1 MSEHRTVVAGEA
13 KQVKSG
19 TAKTGRPY
27 TLIAL
32 HDGSGKQ
39 VGTCFGGSDP
49 HKAWEASKGCTVDV
63 ELEENGEYNGQ
74 KRFNVVAVEVH
85 REPVVAPVAAPQGN
99 GRAMPLDDAMRMSRC
114 CGLQYSAIAHAQR
127 DTSEDDIMA
136 FARRM
141 AEYAFTGKDP
151 GKKGQAKQ
159 AAKEP
164 EPSDEPSDDP
174 PDPGDAY
181 EPPAPAGGRTPA
193 DDLPFA

>member
-1 MSEHRTVVAGEA
+1 MVYSLHEQDHSAARPLLELRETVGAACCGPREMPALRQTAGHSQERGIPMSEHRTVVAGEA

-63 ELEENGEYNGQ
+63 ELEENGEYNGH

-141 AEYAFTGKDP
+141 A
-151 GKKGQAKQ
+151 
-159 AAKEP
+159 
-164 EPSDEPSDDP
+164 
-174 PDPGDAY
+174 
-181 EPPAPAGGRTPA
+181 
-193 DDLPFA
+193 